1 MNTQTT
7 NINTVE
13 KYILLDSKRDGVH
26 WGWFVFWILIFWPVL
41 LLTALIHLNSAM
53 VYKVCLKHS
62 DGHTETIWVDSDTYE
77 QIKIKVG
84 GF

>member
-7 NINTVE
+7 NIDTI
-13 KYILLDSKRDGVH
+13 KQYILLDSKRDGVH
-26 WGWFVFWILIFWPVL
+26 WGWWVFWGLVFYPVL
-41 LLTALIHLNSAM
+41 LLTALIHFNSPM

-62 DGHTETIWVDSDTYE
+62 DDRTETIWVNSDTYE